1 MCRNQHIKLFI
12 ASVLSLFAIN
22 AHAQRVSVSTD
33 PLKWATASANIDLGI
48 MIDAHWTIGCEVSFN
63 PFDEIYSDLKLTHV
77 AISPEVKY
85 WFQRPQY
92 SHFIG
97 LNPLYT
103 IYDVALGDHQYK
115 GRMAALGVTYGYGFI
130 LSRKWSFV
138 PTIGVG
144 YGYVNN
150 SLDGSSK
157 FTPTITKFGVGFSY
171 IID

>member
-1 MCRNQHIKLFI
+1 MNKKLLI
-12 ASVLSLFAIN
+12 ALLFALLPLSLS
-22 AHAQRVSVSTD
+22 AQRAAISTD
-33 PLKWATASANIDLGI
+33 PLKWATASANIGI
-48 MIDAHWTIGCEVSFN
+48 DVMLNKHYTIGGEVSFN
-63 PFDEIYSDLKLTHV
+63 PHDRIYGDLKLTHV

-92 SHFIG
+92 SHFVG

-103 IYDVALGDHQYK
+103 IYDVAFGDHQYK